1 MRSIK
6 IKNSRIY
13 GINEAIIASGYP
25 MKTEIEIPYNL
36 DFYNERD
43 INRAEKLGKAPI
55 GSGHDTFLKGIIVQF
70 DLTAPQYMW
79 QQLQRYHFIDFV
91 SSQSKMHSITKMNID
106 ESCNRLVSPVIKE
119 ELKKLIEVYHS
130 IPDYEWDVKQQ
141 MFQEVIANVPMGF
154 MLTARLT
161 TNYLQLKTI
170 YTQRK
175 NHKLEE
181 WKEFCNWIEELP
193 FFKKLVLRG
202 KGEK

>member
-1 MRSIK
+1 
-6 IKNSRIY
+6 
-13 GINEAIIASGYP
+13 
-25 MKTEIEIPYNL
+25 
-36 DFYNERD
+36 
-43 INRAEKLGKAPI
+43 
-55 GSGHDTFLKGIIVQF
+55 
-70 DLTAPQYMW
+70 
-79 QQLQRYHFIDFV
+79 
-91 SSQSKMHSITKMNID
+91 MHSITKMNID